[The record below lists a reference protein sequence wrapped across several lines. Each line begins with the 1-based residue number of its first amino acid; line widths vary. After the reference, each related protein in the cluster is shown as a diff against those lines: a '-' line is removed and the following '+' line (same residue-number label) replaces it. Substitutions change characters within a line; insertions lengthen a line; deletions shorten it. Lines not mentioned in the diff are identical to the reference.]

1 MKRLLSKR
9 VLAAACLLLLALF
22 LLRPDAGWMRA
33 RVSGSIAQALGR
45 NVSIG
50 SVRLQFLPR
59 PGFDLQDLVVF
70 DDPAFGAE
78 PLLRASDVNA
88 SLRLF
93 ALLRG
98 RIEVSRLSL
107 SESSLNVTR
116 DLRGRWNIEDLIE
129 RTAHTSLAPTGAARH
144 IATPAF
150 PYIEASDARVNFKLG
165 TEKIHFALTSA
176 EFSLWQDSENTWGA
190 RVQARPIRTDAN
202 LTDTGIL
209 TATGLWRR
217 SPEIHQTPVQVSVQ
231 WKQAQIGQLSKLVY
245 GGDKG
250 WRGAALLSGTIAGT
264 LEHLK
269 LTADAS
275 IDDVRRQDVF
285 GAGNLRLTAHCLA
298 AYDSTA
304 REISNMDCTAPS
316 GGGYLQLKGSAA
328 GLLLNGQPFATS
340 DLWLVISHVPA
351 ESLIASLRHGTSSFP
366 GDVTTNGVLNANI
379 QIARSAPEQPVSV
392 EGKGSVDGLQI
403 ARADPDSQI
412 SLGSVPFSITNG
424 PSERATAKVKHRSA
438 KEDLGQF
445 AKPDEQSRQLRVE
458 VGPVNLATGKSA
470 PLMGEA
476 TLTRAGYAASAN
488 GDTGLKRLLQVARTL
503 GLPAPTTAAEG
514 SANVKLNI
522 SGSWAKGD
530 RPLITGS
537 AHLRSVRSQV
547 RGLNAP
553 IEVLSADLTVD
564 RDMVVV
570 QNFSAKAAE
579 ATWHG
584 SLRIPRPCPSPS
596 ACQVQF
602 NLHTAELNAGS
613 LNSLL
618 NPDSRS
624 RSWYKFLS
632 LGSDQPS
639 YLLQARA
646 SGKITIDKLAI
657 GKSACSHF
665 ASDLSL
671 EGGTLA
677 LSGFRG
683 QVLDG
688 TVTGNWEADFASK
701 PAKYTGSGNIE
712 QVSLADV
719 AELMHDGWIHGSGDA
734 KYEFKAS
741 GKNLEDLLSS
751 ADLTANFRLS
761 GGSFP
766 HVALTR
772 ESGPLRVEDFSGDL
786 HLKNSL
792 FSFQEAKL
800 NSGSE
805 VYTVSGTASLTG
817 ALNMRAVTENTGGF
831 ALSGTFL
838 RTRVS
843 AIPSAEASLKP

>member
-1 MKRLLSKR
+1 VKRLLSKR
-9 VLAAACLLLLALF
+9 VLAVACLLLLALF

-33 RVSGSIAQALGR
+33 RVTGSIAQALGR
-45 NVSIG
+45 NVKIG

-88 SLRLF
+88 SVRLL

-98 RIEVSRLSL
+98 HIEISRLSL

-144 IATPAF
+144 IAAPAF

-176 EFSLWQDSENTWGA
+176 EFSLWQDSEDTWSA
-190 RVQARPIRTDAN
+190 RVQARPMRTDAN

-217 SPEIHQTPVQVSVQ
+217 SPEIHQTPVQVSFQ
-231 WKQAQIGQLSKLVY
+231 WKRAEIGQLSKLVY
-245 GGDKG
+245 GDDKG
-250 WRGAALLSGTIAGT
+250 WRGGALLSGAIAGT
-264 LEHLK
+264 LGHLH

-275 IDDVRRQDVF
+275 VDDFRRQDVF
-285 GAGNLRLTAHCLA
+285 GGGDLKLAAHCVA
-298 AYDSTA
+298 SYDSAA
-304 REISNMDCTAPS
+304 RELSNVDCTAPS

-328 GLLLNGQPFATS
+328 GVLLNGQPFAAS
-340 DLWLVISHVPA
+340 DLWLVISHVPT
-351 ESLIASLRHGTSSFP
+351 ESFIASLRHGTTSLPADF
-366 GDVTTNGVLNANI
+366 TTNGALSANI
-379 QIARSAPEQPVSV
+379 QIARSGPQQPVSI

-403 ARADPDSQI
+403 ARADPDSQV
-412 SLGSVPFSITNG
+412 SLGSVPFSATND
-424 PSERATAKVKHRSA
+424 PVERATANAKRRSA
-438 KEDLGQF
+438 KEGWGQL
-445 AKPDEQSRQLRVE
+445 ANPDEQRQLRLE
-458 VGPVNLATGKSA
+458 IGPVNLATGKPG

-514 SANVKLNI
+514 PANVKLNI
-522 SGSWAKGD
+522 SGSWAEGD
-530 RPLITGS
+530 RPLVTGS
-537 AHLRSVRSQV
+537 AHLRSVRAQV

-553 IEVLSADLTVD
+553 IEVLTADLTVD
-564 RDMVVV
+564 RDTVIV

-584 SLRIPRPCPSPS
+584 SMHIPRPCPSPS

-602 NLHTAELNAGS
+602 KLHTAELNASS

-618 NPDSRS
+618 NPALRS
-624 RSWYKFLS
+624 TSWYKFLS
-632 LGSDQPS
+632 LGNDQPS

-657 GKSACSHF
+657 GKSECSHF

-683 QVLDG
+683 QFLDG
-688 TVTGNWEADFASK
+688 TVTGDWEADFAGK
-701 PAKYTGSGNIE
+701 PAKYSGSGNFE
-712 QVSLADV
+712 QVSLTDV
-719 AELMHDGWIHGSGDA
+719 AELMHDGWIDGSGDA
-734 KYEFKAS
+734 KYEFKTS
-741 GKNLEDLLSS
+741 GNNFEELLSS
-751 ADLTANFRLS
+751 ADLTASFRLS

-766 HVALTR
+766 HVVLNS
-772 ESGPLRVEDFSGDL
+772 ESGPLRVEDFSGDI
-786 HLKNSL
+786 HFKDGA

-800 NSGSE
+800 TSGSE
-805 VYTVSGTASLTG
+805 VYTVSGTASVNG
-817 ALNMRAVTENTGGF
+817 ALNMRAVTENAGGF